1 MEPRTAAVVFAAEP
15 RAPSSAR
22 RFVGA
27 ALSGWGRDDLG
38 ERALLA
44 VSELVTNAFL
54 HGEGDIQLHVAL
66 GSVLRVEVY
75 DTGAGLPVP
84 RFYSPTSTTG
94 RGLHLVGSMT
104 DRWGTDAGQEGKAVW
119 FEIDA
124 LGTPGP
130 MGTAVGQ

>member
-1 MEPRTAAVVFAAEP
+1 MEPRLASVVFAAGP

-22 RFVGA
+22 RFVA
-27 ALSGWGRDDLG
+27 ATLSAWGREDLG

-54 HGEGDIQLHVAL
+54 HGEGDIQLLVRLAA
-66 GSVLRVEVY
+66 VLRVEVF
-75 DTGAGLPVP
+75 DAGAGLPVP
-84 RFYSPTSTTG
+84 RHYSPTSTTG
-94 RGLHLVGSMT
+94 RGLHLVGHMT
-104 DRWGTDAGQEGKAVW
+104 DRWGTDVGPEGKAVW

-124 LGTPGP
+124 VGAPGP